1 MADTS
6 KGTLWELTHSLWIL
20 WTLAFGFLSWVS
32 FFYIGFR
39 TKQRKWILWGLIYS
53 SSAITAMLIG
63 PTADYSIMVPEDS
76 WIMDLQIFYFFGL
89 WLISIFHAFWV
100 RKEYLLR
107 LEAISDPEI
116 RDEAYLKRKYAMEYT
131 YGNEEKSK
139 FQNPFKRS
147 SVNSELKQE
156 HVKDAESLSKPVDIN
171 NDPEEV
177 IAELPGVGSIL
188 AKKAVET
195 RQLSPFK
202 SVDEFGEILGLKP
215 HIIERVRPLIVISS
229 EFPDNEESETSTSG
243 RLVDY

>member
-89 WLISIFHAFWV
+89 WIISMIHALWV
-100 RKEYLLR
+100 RNEYLLR
-107 LEAISDPEI
+107 LEAISEPI
-116 RDEAYLKRKYAMEYT
+116 RDDEYLKRKYAMEYA

-147 SVNSELKQE
+147 SMNSGIKKKD
-156 HVKDAESLSKPVDIN
+156 VKDLEVQPKPVDIN

-177 IAELPGVGSIL
+177 IADLPGVGSIL
-188 AKKAVET
+188 AKKVVET
-195 RQLSPFK
+195 RQSSPFK

-215 HIIERVRPLIVISS
+215 HIIERVRPLIVISG